1 MSVSENVHQR
11 VKRYQ
16 RGEPFPANRLYTLGS
31 ETAVQK
37 ALSRLVQAGE
47 LVRVSK
53 GLYARPK
60 TIAAVP
66 GLKVQPSAAKVAIV
80 WAKQHKHKLVP
91 QGQEEAYRLGLQT
104 QAPMKTIF
112 WTSGPNKEFRVG
124 NEVVLVK
131 HTSTSKLK
139 WERKPE
145 GALLRGL
152 STIPPK
158 SASPRFVKHA
168 ITRLGLGKVEA
179 REALKKLEHSNL
191 PARWIVTIRETRKT
205 IK

>member
-1 MSVSENVHQR
+1 MSVSKSVHQR
-11 VKRYQ
+11 IKRFQ
-16 RGEPFPANRLYTLGS
+16 RGEPFPVNRLYTLGS

-37 ALSRLVQAGE
+37 ALSRLVKAGE

-60 TIAAVP
+60 TISSIP
-66 GLKVQPSAAKVAIV
+66 GLKVQPSATKVAIV
-80 WAKQHKHKLVP
+80 WARQYKHKLVP

-112 WTSGPNKEFRVG
+112 WTSGPSKEFRVG
-124 NEVVLVK
+124 NEVVVAK
-131 HTSTSKLK
+131 HTSASKLK
-139 WERKPE
+139 WGQKPE

-152 STIPPK
+152 STIPSK
-158 SASPRFVKHA
+158 SASPRIVKLA
-168 ITRLGLGKVEA
+168 IARLRLGKTEA
-179 REALKKLEHSNL
+179 RETLKKLEHSNL
-191 PARWIVTIRETRKT
+191 PERWIVSIRETRKT